1 MQEFYLAVNWLVTIA
16 LLGLGLVA
24 LLKGPG
30 LTLNR
35 VFAVF
40 TVTSGIWIMAS
51 YISNDIYNSP
61 HTSVIGNYFVFLFS
75 YISGFL
81 LLWFSIVSA
90 QATKAEKRLR
100 KLLIPILLVGATS
113 CTPLVVAGVQ
123 RQDQVYAVQFGP
135 LVFLYFIALLL
146 FLVFSMVVLHRGIK
160 RTSGSQR
167 AHLKVLYKS
176 LAISLPILLLTEFIL
191 PATTGWFGLTNVGLL
206 IWAVPIF
213 GLYYSVVKLRLF
225 SLRLVIVRSLA
236 YVVTLGIIGTLYG
249 FVSYRISTLIKGVNS
264 RVWQEVLNVV
274 LIVIAINVYPPMIRT
289 FRRLTNKFFYQDAY
303 VSQDFFDHLNKIL
316 VSTLDLDKL
325 LNQVSLLICDN
336 LKSGFCV
343 VGLGTGANRPP
354 LIFGTQRRAFT
365 PKDIGAAREITI
377 HYRQS
382 VIVADNLEGPKS
394 TELKAILDRN
404 GIAVLVRLTPD
415 RASGKE
421 GLGYL
426 LLGPKKSGNPYTR
439 QDIRVLDAVA
449 NELIIAIQNALHF
462 EEIQNF
468 NQTLQQ
474 RVQHATRELQRTNDK
489 LKALDETKDEFIT
502 MASHQ
507 LRTPLTSVKG
517 YLSMVLE
524 GDVGELNAQQ
534 SKLLTQSFASS
545 QRMVY
550 LISDLLNLSRLNTGK
565 FVIEPS
571 PVDLREV
578 VQAEIDQLTE
588 TAKAREVTMTYQ
600 NPAAFPR
607 LMLDETKIHQVV
619 MNFLDNAIYYTPAG
633 GKIVATLTE
642 TPQAVEFMVKDNG
655 IGVPRR
661 MQHKLFTK
669 FYRAQ
674 NAQQARPD
682 GTGLGLFMA
691 KKVIVAQGGAIIF
704 ESEENKGSTFGF
716 RFSKRGHLAEN

>member
-1 MQEFYLAVNWLVTIA
+1 
-16 LLGLGLVA
+16 
-24 LLKGPG
+24 
-30 LTLNR
+30 
-35 VFAVF
+35 
-40 TVTSGIWIMAS
+40 MAS
-51 YISNDIYNSP
+51 YISNDVYNSP

-90 QATKAEKRLR
+90 QDTKAEKHLR
-100 KLLIPILLVGATS
+100 KLIIPILLVGATS
-113 CTPLVVAGVQ
+113 CTPLVVAGVE
-123 RQDQVYAVQFGP
+123 RQGEVYAVKFGP

-146 FLVFSMVVLHRGIK
+146 YLVFSMVVLHKGIK
-160 RTSGSQR
+160 RTTGSQR

-176 LAISLPILLLTEFIL
+176 LAISLPILLLTDFIL
-191 PATTGWFGLTNVGLL
+191 PAITGWFGLTNIGLI
-206 IWAVPIF
+206 IWAVPVF

-236 YVVTLGIIGTLYG
+236 YVITLAIIGTIYG
-249 FVSYRISTLIKGVNS
+249 FISYRISTLIKGVNS
-264 RVWQEVLNVV
+264 RLGQEILNIV
-274 LIVIAINVYPPMIRT
+274 LIVIAINIYPPMIRT
-289 FRRLTNKFFYQDAY
+289 FKRLTNKFFYQDAY
-303 VSQDFFDHLNKIL
+303 DSQDFFDSLNKVL

-325 LNQVSLLICDN
+325 LDQVSVLICDN
-336 LKSGFCV
+336 LKSGFCI
-343 VGLGTGANRPP
+343 VGLGTGPNRPP
-354 LIFGTQRRAFT
+354 LIFGTQRRAFAS
-365 PKDIGAAREITI
+365 KDIGIAREITI
-377 HYRQS
+377 HYKQS
-382 VIVADNLEGPKS
+382 VIVTDTLEGPKS
-394 TELKAILDRN
+394 SELKTILDRN

-415 RASGKE
+415 RANGKE

-426 LLGPKKSGNPYTR
+426 LLGPKKSGNPYTH

-449 NELIIAIQNALHF
+449 NELIIAIQNAMHF

-489 LKALDETKDEFIT
+489 LKILDETKDEFIT

-534 SKLLTQSFASS
+534 TKLLTQSFASA

-571 PVDLREV
+571 PVDMRDV
-578 VQAEIDQLTE
+578 VQAEIDQLIE
-588 TAKAREVTMTYQ
+588 TAKSREVSMTYE
-600 NPAAFPR
+600 NPASFPK

-633 GKIVATLTE
+633 GKIVVALTE
-642 TPQAVEFMVKDNG
+642 TPQAIEFTVKDNG
-655 IGVPRR
+655 IGVPRSI
-661 MQHKLFTK
+661 QHKLFTK

-682 GTGLGLFMA
+682 GTGVGLFMA
-691 KKVIVAQGGAIIF
+691 KKVVVAQGGSIVF
-704 ESEENKGSTFGF
+704 ESEEGKGSTFGF
-716 RFSKRGHLAEN
+716 RFAKRGHLAEN